1 VSKHRLDALTDG
13 IFAVAMT
20 LLVIELKLPAGV
32 HPERSMEL
40 LQALVNLIPK
50 FVGWVISFL
59 VLALFWWGQSR
70 AFHFVKHVNG
80 TLTALNLLLLCFAS
94 FLPFAS
100 AISGEMPRLIGGQIL
115 YSTAMLLMAVSAWLM
130 WRYLYR
136 HPELC
141 EPAMTT
147 GAYREARFRTM
158 TLMAISVLAV
168 LIASIVPTAGN
179 AAFMLMMPAGWI
191 SRMIKDRAD
200 RLESKRP
207 ANTSHGST
215 ESQKHGSDQTHS

>member
-20 LLVIELKLPAGV
+20 LLVIELKLPEGL
-32 HPERSMEL
+32 HPARSMEL

-59 VLALFWWGQSR
+59 VLAMFWWGQSR

-80 TLTALNLLLLCFAS
+80 RLTALNLVLLAFAS

-100 AISGEMPRLIGGQIL
+100 AISGELQIL
-115 YSTAMLLMAVSAWLM
+115 VGAQIVYSTAMMLLAVSAWRV
-130 WRYLYR
+130 WRYLYH

-141 EPAMTT
+141 EPPMPL

-158 TLMAISVLAV
+158 SLVVISVAAV
-168 LIASIVPTAGN
+168 LIAMRFPRFGN
-179 AAFMLMMPAGWI
+179 TAFMLMMPAGWI
-191 SRMIKDRAD
+191 GRTIKARAH
-200 RLESKRP
+200 RV
-207 ANTSHGST
+207 A
-215 ESQKHGSDQTHS
+215 